1 MNPNINMMPHATIK
15 KRSFIGFNR
24 VTFLFF
30 IFLYKSSNT
39 FFFFFGWSK
48 HLFKLAHYRFFFFFL
63 NNSKYFI
70 PNFCSFLYFI
80 CIHSR
85 IMHVQLNKKII
96 YKLKNFFF

>member
-39 FFFFFGWSK
+39 FFFFFLYGQNTCLNW
-48 HLFKLAHYRFFFFFL
+48 HIIDFFFL

-80 CIHSR
+80 YIHSR

-96 YKLKNFFF
+96 YKFKNIFFI